1 MKLVRVLS
9 KEDQATASFS
19 NLFTDQITISP
30 YSQVALINASLSLT
44 TITVNVNSGNNTFTF
59 KNTEGGDSYSVSL
72 RVGDY
77 SSTSFLTELNRA
89 MNSQIPFTSGRNY
102 QWSAS
107 TAGNNVLSFFW
118 ANSKSESLQD
128 FEFTDGVNLN
138 TSFNSGNATIVGNEV
153 LGAQGKSYW
162 YSGAETPF
170 TFGSGKLSAKIN
182 CAGGFGLMKAS
193 NLPTEVMDDSNIV
206 FGIFCNTSQVYQVV
220 INGVRKTITGVTS
233 TSAKIPALILSD
245 GKISFIVDT
254 SQSTFL
260 ELVDDVDFPYDGS
273 TLLPFAQV
281 LGRYSGSGLGIS
293 EMKWNRDP
301 SVGFTSIGGQASK
314 PSMTFNAGSR
324 SLLGF
329 TTDSVT
335 VPSQVKS
342 TTFVGNNAIIDTTP
356 PVSLSVE
363 LPQLGSMESYD
374 GKTERRA
381 QLVSVIPSLVK
392 TNQDMSYNAP
402 YPIFVDIN
410 NAYDLVLSSLEV
422 RVLDSATNLPVALE
436 NPACSLTFA
445 FKTRKE

>member
-59 KNTEGGDSYSVSL
+59 KNSDSGTQYTAAL

-77 SSTSFLTELNRA
+77 SSTSFLKELNRA
-89 MNSQIPFTSGRNY
+89 INSRIPFASSGRNY

-128 FEFTDGVNLN
+128 FEFTDGVIVN
-138 TSFNSGNATIVGNEV
+138 TSYNSGNPGIVGNATQGP
-153 LGAQGKSYW
+153 LGKSFW
-162 YSGAETPF
+162 YAGNDIPF
-170 TFGSGKLSAKIN
+170 TFGSGQFSAKIN
-182 CAGGFGLMKAS
+182 CIGGFGLMKAS
-193 NLPTEVMDDSNIV
+193 NLPTDTMDDTYIV
-206 FGIFCNTSQVYQVV
+206 FGIFCNASQTYDVV
-220 INGVRKTITGVTS
+220 INGTRTTTTETS
-233 TSAKIPALILSD
+233 TGTLNPAIVLSE
-245 GKISFIVDT
+245 GKVSFLKDT
-254 SQSTFL
+254 SGDKL
-260 ELVDDVDFPYDGS
+260 IDDVNFTYDGS
-273 TLLPFAQV
+273 TLVPFGQV
-281 LGRYSGSGLGIS
+281 QGQYNGSGTGILN
-293 EMKWNRDP
+293 MKWNRDP
-301 SVGFTSIGGQASK
+301 SVGFNSIGGQASK
-314 PSMTFNAGSR
+314 PSMTLSPGSR

-329 TTDSVT
+329 TTDLVT